1 MVWNHSRLQLSKIT
15 ASILVSL
22 IGWVMGGSASLAIAH
37 PSQLSPSS
45 PRATQ
50 DRGSM
55 ATTTSAVPLTEG
67 MAYREAR
74 QRLLRQGWQPNLQGD
89 PPNLQSTAVRELFDL
104 GYREIKD
111 CAGTGEGPCRF
122 EFINQAGQ
130 LLVVVATTGGSVNT
144 NRFVRR
150 WWLEK
155 NPNSVQASASAK
167 IASGF
172 YSLGGTDQG
181 LEVRGQRY
189 RYFDELGNQPWR
201 SISELK
207 SITRGVVFDGER
219 YWCLSTLAP
228 RNRPAAC
235 SANGWNQEVLPFVG
249 TRFFNFLG
257 GSGTGQ
263 SITINSEGYTI
274 VKLHGTANTG
284 LLYQGEYTNPIILND
299 GFGLLIKGNKIYQ
312 LKADGQM
319 ARGCR
324 QEGSPCEATLYQR

>member
-1 MVWNHSRLQLSKIT
+1 MRWNHSRLQFSRVT
-15 ASILVSL
+15 GSVLVSL
-22 IGWVMGGSASLAIAH
+22 IGCVVGGSASLAIE
-37 PSQLSPSS
+37 PPPQLSPIS
-45 PRATQ
+45 PEVTHSHGRNI
-50 DRGSM
+50 
-55 ATTTSAVPLTEG
+55 ATTTSTVPLSEG

-74 QRLLRQGWQPNLQGD
+74 QGLLRQGWQPNLQGD

-122 EFINQAGQ
+122 EFTNQAGQ
-130 LLVVVATTGGSVNT
+130 LLVVVATTGGSANT

-155 NPNSVQASASAK
+155 NLNSVQASASAK
-167 IASGF
+167 IVSGF
-172 YSLGGTDQG
+172 YSLGGTGQG

-207 SITRGVVFDGER
+207 SMTSGVIFDGKR
-219 YWCLSTLAP
+219 YWCLATLAP

-257 GSGTGQ
+257 GGGTGQ
-263 SITINSEGYTI
+263 SITINAEGYTI
-274 VKLHGTANTG
+274 VKLHGTANTS
-284 LLYQGEYTNPIILND
+284 LLY
-299 GFGLLIKGNKIYQ
+299 
-312 LKADGQM
+312 LKADT
-319 ARGCR
+319 RIPL
-324 QEGSPCEATLYQR
+324 S